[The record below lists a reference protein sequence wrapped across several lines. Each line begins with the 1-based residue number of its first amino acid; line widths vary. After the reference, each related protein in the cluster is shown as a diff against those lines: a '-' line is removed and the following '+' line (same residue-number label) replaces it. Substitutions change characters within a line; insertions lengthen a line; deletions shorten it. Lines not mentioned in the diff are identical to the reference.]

1 MPGDHAMSGPRSNGE
16 PEAPDGEPRTREDQ
30 NRGPDAETGAARV
43 AELEAELADCKDRL
57 LRALAEQENARRR
70 ALREREEA
78 VRFAASGLARDLLA
92 TADNLR
98 RAIESVPADGDETL
112 QRLLSGVAATE
123 RGLLDAL
130 AKHGIRRI
138 DALGQPFDP
147 DRHEAVYQVTDPE
160 HPAGTVA
167 EVLQPG
173 YLHHDRL
180 LRPAMVG
187 VAKGG
192 DAPPEGS
199 EADAGD
205 RRQAPPLADRRE

>member
-1 MPGDHAMSGPRSNGE
+1 
-16 PEAPDGEPRTREDQ
+16 
-30 NRGPDAETGAARV
+30 
-43 AELEAELADCKDRL
+43 
-57 LRALAEQENARRR
+57 
-70 ALREREEA
+70 
-78 VRFAASGLARDLLA
+78 
-92 TADNLR
+92 
-98 RAIESVPADGDETL
+98 
-112 QRLLSGVAATE
+112 VAATE

-160 HPAGTVA
+160 YPAGTVA

-192 DAPPEGS
+192 DAPPEAS